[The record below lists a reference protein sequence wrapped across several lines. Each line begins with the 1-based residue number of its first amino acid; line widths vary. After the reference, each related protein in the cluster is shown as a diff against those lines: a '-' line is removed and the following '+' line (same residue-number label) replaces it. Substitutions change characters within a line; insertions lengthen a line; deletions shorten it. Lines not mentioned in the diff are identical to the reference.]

1 MKNKILV
8 RVMAVASTLMAL
20 LAAGGA
26 GFSRSG

>member
-8 RVMAVASTLMAL
+8 RVIAVVSTLTAL

-26 GFSRSG
+26 GFSRGG